1 LFPRIKDFYYSGIL
15 DQEPIKLIMVSTG
28 NIHNNDL
35 IELFSQNLGKLCE
48 LIESN
53 QIIELSTQSITIHA

>member
-1 LFPRIKDFYYSGIL
+1 
-15 DQEPIKLIMVSTG
+15 MVSTG
-28 NIHNNDL
+28 NIHNNHL